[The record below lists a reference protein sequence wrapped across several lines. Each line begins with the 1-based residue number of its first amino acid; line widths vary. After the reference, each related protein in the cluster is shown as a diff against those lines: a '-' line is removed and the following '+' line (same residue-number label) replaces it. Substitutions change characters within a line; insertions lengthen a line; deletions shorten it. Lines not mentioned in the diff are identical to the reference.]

1 MTSQP
6 KTTGFSAIAIVTFL
20 VVAPVAYAGII
31 LALVLLLGA
40 NLGPLEFIIITA
52 MACGIAVSVAR
63 RVNRRARQYASREQ

>member
-40 NLGPLEFIIITA
+40 NLGPLEFIITA